1 MLRLVTF
8 ILEGSMHIW
17 LIEQKDKDGL
27 FRPTV
32 GAGLTR
38 GDAVREMN
46 YYWKTN
52 HPESRFRV
60 KKYVSA

>member
-1 MLRLVTF
+1 MQ
-8 ILEGSMHIW
+8 IW
-17 LIEQKDKDGL
+17 IIEQKDKDGL
-27 FRPTV
+27 FKPTV

-38 GDAVREMN
+38 DDAVREMN

-52 HPESRFRV
+52 FPKNKFRV